1 MKTYL
6 AIFSVAALA
15 GLVLTPLVRRLCER
29 FNWLDH
35 TADDRRVHKRPI
47 PRLGGVA
54 IYLSMALGLVVLLF
68 LNNPLT
74 VDLTPIRGKFFATLA
89 PATLVLL
96 FGIYDDIFGTK
107 APAKFAAQGI
117 AAILL
122 FALGGRIEVLS
133 IPFVGS
139 VDLPIY
145 LSFALTLVWTVG
157 ISNAFNLIDG
167 MDGLAAGAALFAS
180 FIMLAVALLIY
191 NPFVVVVALA
201 VTGSLVG
208 FLRYNFNPAS
218 IFLGDSGALFLG
230 FLLAALSVQGM
241 QKASTVVAVA
251 IPLLAFGLPVVDTGI
266 AITRR
271 FMSGQPLFKG
281 DREHIHH
288 KLLDRGWSQRRVALV
303 LYGICAVLGMMAML
317 FVVQSG
323 RTTGLVLFVV
333 GMAFII
339 GVGHLRYH
347 EVDELK
353 ASVKR
358 NVGERRVRA
367 ANNLRVRRAGR
378 ELAQATRLDQIFAAV
393 ESVLDSGEFVCAI
406 AALPISGSTG
416 GIDLVS
422 RSLGSPSG
430 RSDLFEADGNI
441 NWYWRSGGAS
451 VTDVTGSDRYWC
463 LRIPLATERNAW
475 GFVNLY
481 RSFEDG
487 PVRMDINYLCGSL
500 RRELSDAVERVV
512 TAEPAIAMKE
522 RRAVATAGD

>member
-6 AIFSVAALA
+6 AIFTIAAVA

-35 TADDRRVHKRPI
+35 TADDRRVHSRPI

-54 IYLSMALGLVVLLF
+54 IYLSMGLGLVLLF
-68 LNNPLT
+68 FLHNPLT
-74 VDLTPIRGKFFATLA
+74 VDLTPIRWKFFATLA

-96 FGIYDDIFGTK
+96 FGIYDDLFGTK
-107 APAKFAAQGI
+107 APAKFAAQAV

-167 MDGLAAGAALFAS
+167 LDGLAAGAALFAS
-180 FIMLAVALLIY
+180 FVMLSVALVIY
-191 NPFVVVVALA
+191 NPFVVVVGLA

-230 FLLAALSVQGM
+230 FLLAALSVQGT

-266 AITRR
+266 AVTRR
-271 FMSGQPLFKG
+271 FISGKPLFKG

-303 LYGICAVLGMMAML
+303 LYGICAILGLMAML

-347 EVDELK
+347 EVDELR
-353 ASVKR
+353 ASVQR

-367 ANNLRVRRAGR
+367 ANNLRVRRASK
-378 ELAQATRLDQIFAAV
+378 ELANATQLEDIFAAV
-393 ESVLDSGEFVCAI
+393 ESVMESGEFICAI
-406 AALPISGSTG
+406 ASLPGS
-416 GIDLVS
+416 S
-422 RSLGSPSG
+422 SLGFLNAARTSSTTSSG
-430 RSDLFEADGNI
+430 RSEIFEADGNV
-441 NWYWRSGGAS
+441 NWCWRSGGIPMN
-451 VTDVTGSDRYWC
+451 DVTGSDRFWC
-463 LRIPLATERNAW
+463 LRIPLATENRAW

-481 RSFEDG
+481 RSFDDG
-487 PVRMDINYLCGSL
+487 PVRMDINYLCGL
-500 RRELSDAVERVV
+500 MRRELSRAVERVL
-512 TAEPAIAMKE
+512 TAPVPLVVDE
-522 RRAVATAGD
+522 RAAVATAGD